1 MYRLRV
7 VDQFRNVMSIKK
19 ILFPLLLLSVV
30 LVSCTPYKMEIRQG
44 NFVTPEMR
52 AQLKTGM
59 TKRQVR
65 YVVGTP
71 MINDPFHLNRWDY
84 VFRLEQGGELVQQ
97 QGMTLYFEDDKL
109 ARIADGKL
117 PVVTQPVEINK

>member
-1 MYRLRV
+1 
-7 VDQFRNVMSIKK
+7 MSIKK

-44 NFVTPEMR
+44 NYVTSEMR

-59 TKRQVR
+59 TKQQVR
-65 YVVGTP
+65 YVVGTA

-84 VFRLEQGGELVQQ
+84 VFRLEQGGELVEQR
-97 QGMTLYFEDDKL
+97 GMTLYFEDDKL
-109 ARIADGKL
+109 VRIADGEL
-117 PVVTQPVEINK
+117 PVVAAPVETNQ